1 MTCAQPPL
9 LFSGTSHL
17 QLANEIATYLKLE
30 LSQVR
35 IDTFPDNEIFV
46 QVLDHVRGRDCFI
59 IQSISRRPNHY
70 LMELLILI
78 DALKRASA
86 KSIIAVMP
94 YYGYARQDRRQGR
107 VSIAAKLVADMV
119 QTAGATRVV
128 TMDLHAEQI
137 QGFFNIPVD
146 NLFARPQFVKNLQG
160 MSQENCVVVTPD
172 IGSIRVARALSAALN
187 LPFAIVD
194 KRRLSA
200 QEVEATTVIGT
211 IAGKRVIV
219 VDDMISTAGTLVAAA
234 QACVKAGAKH
244 VHAVATHALLVGEAL
259 LRIEASPIETLFVSN
274 TVPGVDEM
282 AKKHPKIR
290 VVSVAALFGEAISRI
305 VSAQSISTLF

>member
-1 MTCAQPPL
+1 M
-9 LFSGTSHL
+9 
-17 QLANEIATYLKLE
+17 QLANEIAIYLKLQ

-35 IDTFPDNEIFV
+35 IETFPDNEIFV

-94 YYGYARQDRRQGR
+94 YYGYARQDRRQQGR
-107 VSIAAKLVADMV
+107 VAIAAKLVADMV
-119 QTAGATRVV
+119 QAAGATRVV

-146 NLFARPQFVKNLQG
+146 NLFARPQFVKSVQQL
-160 MSQENCVVVTPD
+160 SQDNCVIVTPD
-172 IGSIRVARALSAALN
+172 IGSIRIARSLSAALN

-200 QEVEATTVIGT
+200 QEVEATTVIGNT
-211 IAGKRVIV
+211 VGKTVIL

-234 QACVKAGAKH
+234 QACIKAGAKH
-244 VHAVATHALLVGEAL
+244 IYAVATHALLVGEAL
-259 LRIEASPIETLFVSN
+259 ARIDASPIENLFVSN
-274 TVPGVDEM
+274 TVPGVDEI
-282 AKKHPKIR
+282 AKKHSKIR